1 MYIKIISNGIIASSG
16 YYRKRNLMRMRRR
29 SFDRS
34 TNSADQL
41 VVVAKGV
48 KTNISDLIV
57 LT

>member
-41 VVVAKGV
+41 VVVAEGI